1 LATADVGEAA
11 LVGGDE
17 VVGVEVLAELLQA
30 AANTTTAAPNSDNRL
45 AVIMA
50 AEPSQLVTT

>member
-1 LATADVGEAA
+1 LATAVVGEAA
-11 LVGGDE
+11 LVGDAD

-45 AVIMA
+45 GVIMA
-50 AEPSQLVTT
+50 GEPSELVTA

>member
-1 LATADVGEAA
+1 LATAVVGEPA
-11 LVGGDE
+11 LEGGDD

-30 AANTTTAAPNSDNRL
+30 AANTTTAAPNSDKRF
-45 AVIMA
+45 AEIMA